1 MTAQEL
7 HGRRLVL
14 VTVGVML
21 ALLLAALDQT
31 IVGTAM
37 PRIIADLNGL
47 DRYAWLTTAY
57 LVTSTVTVPIAGKL
71 GDLFGRK
78 PFILAGMIGFMV
90 MSWACGF
97 AQDMNQLI
105 VFRAAQGLFGGVLFA
120 SVFTVLADIFTPQT
134 RARMQGVFGGV
145 FGLASI
151 IGPATGGFITDNWGW
166 RWVFYVNIPVGVIGI
181 ALLVAYLPFVRTK
194 ASWRDIDFVGA
205 FLMAAGLVPI
215 LIALS
220 NTNTYGWTS
229 WQTLLPL
236 LGGVALLIAFLVVE
250 HFEPEPIVPL
260 RLFLNR
266 AYAVSVIVGFLSGFG
281 MFGAIIFTPLIFQGV
296 LGISATNSGTLI
308 TPMMLGLIGAS
319 VITGQLMV
327 RLKHY
332 ALIGPIGC
340 AVMIGGMLLLSEV
353 AVTSTTFQVTAA
365 LVIVGAGLGATFPLY
380 LNAVQSAVERKFLGV
395 VSSNLQFF
403 RNVGGTIATA
413 IFGSILANRLAP
425 NIQDKINAAHLPA
438 QFTSNFKVGF
448 TSAGQIFNQAAL
460 AQRRAALPPNLR
472 PVFDQA
478 MIAVKAG
485 LATTLHEMFLIG
497 AAVIAVALVASLFMP
512 SVPLR
517 GKQPDTGPVPV
528 EPEEAEKT
536 AEASVASAR

>member
-413 IFGSILANRLAP
+413 IFGSILANRLAA

>member
-266 AYAVSVIVGFLSGFG
+266 AYAVSVIVGFLAGFG

-497 AAVIAVALVASLFMP
+497 AGIIAIALVASLFMP

>member
-1 MTAQEL
+1 M
-7 HGRRLVL
+7 
-14 VTVGVML
+14 
-21 ALLLAALDQT
+21 
-31 IVGTAM
+31 
-37 PRIIADLNGL
+37 
-47 DRYAWLTTAY
+47 
-57 LVTSTVTVPIAGKL
+57 PIAGKL

-166 RWVFYVNIPVGVIGI
+166 RWVFYVNVPVGVIGI

-236 LGGVALLIAFLVVE
+236 LGGVGLLIAFLVVE

-260 RLFLNR
+260 KLFLNR
-266 AYAVSVIVGFLSGFG
+266 AYAVSVIVGFLAGFG

-296 LGISATNSGTLI
+296 LGVSATNSGTLI
-308 TPMMLGLIGAS
+308 TPMMLGLIGSS

-332 ALIGPIGC
+332 AFLGTIGS
-340 AVMIGGMLLLSEV
+340 AVMIAGMLLLSEV
-353 AVTSTTFQVTAA
+353 AVTSTTLQVTAA
-365 LVIVGAGLGATFPLY
+365 LVIVGAGLGVSMPLY

>member
-78 PFILAGMIGFMV
+78 PFILGGMSGFMV
-90 MSWACGF
+90 MSWFCGF

-166 RWVFYVNIPVGVIGI
+166 RWVFYVNVPVGVIGI

-236 LGGVALLIAFLVVE
+236 LGGVGLLIAFLVVE

-260 RLFLNR
+260 KLFLNR

-296 LGISATNSGTLI
+296 LGVSATNSGTLI
-308 TPMMLGLIGAS
+308 TPMMLGLIGSS

-332 ALIGPIGC
+332 AFLGTIGS
-340 AVMIGGMLLLSEV
+340 AVMIAGMLLLSEV
-353 AVTSTTFQVTAA
+353 AVTSTTLQVTAA
-365 LVIVGAGLGATFPLY
+365 LVIVGAGLGVSMPLY